1 MEIIGG
7 ITVRS
12 TKLTLSRKNPE
23 SFDGDLLI
31 YCLGLN
37 NKDKVNIVSS
47 PADKELKKAIRLG
60 DFKGNSCDTLLI
72 YPQNPATKKVSTERV
87 LFLGLG
93 QLRDESTIE
102 LRELCRK
109 VGGTIAARAKE
120 LQSARIGLNLPEI
133 HGLTGE
139 EVVECLVEGILLGDY
154 RFVKYKHIDKDKKES
169 LFDAIK
175 EISIYSAAG
184 TRGLTR
190 AMDKA
195 QHVSVAA
202 CTARDMANEPGNG
215 WTPASFATYGRAL
228 AKKYKMNCTV
238 LGKSD
243 MKRLK
248 MGGLLAVNQ
257 GSAEPPKLVILEHKA
272 LKKRAQTIL
281 IIGKGLTFDSGGV
294 SLKPAAKM
302 QDMKYDMCGGAA
314 VLSAMRVVGE
324 EKPDVNVVAIIPATD
339 NMGGSSALKPGDII
353 RHYGGI
359 TSEIVNTD
367 AEGRLILADALAYGI
382 KKFNPTC
389 VVDLA
394 TLTGAVIMGLGHHRT
409 GLLGNN
415 QTLVDRVLAAG
426 ENCGEPLWQLPLDKE
441 YSKQIDSDVA
451 DIKNSGGRPA
461 GTITAAAYLQ
471 KFVGDTPWT
480 HLDIA
485 GTAWDFTKK
494 SYIPKG
500 PSGTGVR
507 TLVELIR
514 NWKKLS

>member
-1 MEIIGG
+1 MK
-7 ITVRS
+7 S
-12 TKLTLSRKNPE
+12 TKLSLIGKSPE
-23 SFDGDLLI
+23 AFDGDLLI

-37 NKDKVNIVSS
+37 SKEKVDSGTGY
-47 PADKELKKAIRLG
+47 AAKELKKAISLG
-60 DFKGNSCDTLLI
+60 DFKGKCGNTLLV
-72 YPQNPATKKVSTERV
+72 YPETPLKKKGVPQRI
-87 LFLGLG
+87 LFVGLG
-93 QLRDESTIE
+93 QSRKKKNFE

-109 VGGTIAARAKE
+109 VGGTIAAKAKE
-120 LQSARIGLNLPEI
+120 TQSTRIALSLPVIQGLEAKDL
-133 HGLTGE
+133 
-139 EVVECLVEGILLGDY
+139 VECLVEGILLGDY
-154 RFVKYKHIDKDKKES
+154 RFVKYKNTDKES
-169 LFDAIK
+169 KDPVFKGIQD
-175 EISIYSAAG
+175 ISIYSTVAATELQLGMDRALG
-184 TRGLTR
+184 T
-190 AMDKA
+190 A
-195 QHVSVAA
+195 SAA

-215 WTPASFATYGRAL
+215 WTPSSFASHGRAL

-238 LGKSD
+238 LSKSD

-257 GSAEPPKLVILEHKA
+257 GSAEPPKLIILEHKA
-272 LKKRAQTIL
+272 VKKNAQTIL
-281 IIGKGLTFDSGGV
+281 MVGKGLTFDSGGV
-294 SLKPAAKM
+294 SIKPSGGM

-314 VLSAMRVVGE
+314 VLSAMEVVGE
-324 EKPDVNVVAIIPATD
+324 EKPEVNVVAIIPSTD

-353 RHYGGI
+353 SHYGGI

-382 KKFNPTC
+382 KKFKPTC

-415 QTLVDRVLAAG
+415 QTVIDRALAAG
-426 ENCGEPLWQLPLDKE
+426 ETCGEPLWQLPLDKE
-441 YSKQIDSDVA
+441 YVKQIDSDVA

-471 KFVGDTPWT
+471 KFVGDTPWI

-485 GTAWDFTKK
+485 GTAWDFTEK

-507 TLVELIR
+507 TLVEFIR

>member
-1 MEIIGG
+1 MA
-7 ITVRS
+7 S
-12 TKLTLSRKNPE
+12 TKLTLTRKKPE
-23 SFDGDLLI
+23 AFDGDLLV

-37 NKDKVNIVSS
+37 NKDKVNTIPTPV
-47 PADKELKKAIRLG
+47 AKELKKAIRLG
-60 DFKGNSCDTLLI
+60 DFKGKPCDTLLI
-72 YPQNPATKKVSTERV
+72 YPQPPASENLSTERV

-93 QLRDESTIE
+93 QSRDKSSLE

-109 VGGTIAARAKE
+109 VGGTIAAKAKK
-120 LQSARIGLNLPEI
+120 LQSTRVGLSLPEI
-133 HGLTGE
+133 HGLTGA

-154 RFVKYKHIDKDKKES
+154 RFVKYKHPDKDKKES
-169 LFDAIK
+169 LFDGIE
-175 EISIYSAAG
+175 EILIYSASG
-184 TRGLTR
+184 TKGLRRG
-190 AMDKA
+190 MDKA
-195 QHVSVAA
+195 LHASMAA
-202 CTARDMANEPGNG
+202 CSARDMANEPGNG
-215 WTPASFATYGRAL
+215 WTPTSFATYGRAL
-228 AKKYKMNCTV
+228 AKKYKMNCRV

-248 MGGLLAVNQ
+248 MGGLLGVNQ
-257 GSAEPPKLVILEHKA
+257 GSAEPPKLVILEYKA
-272 LKKRAQTIL
+272 PKKRAQTIL
-281 IIGKGLTFDSGGV
+281 IVGKGLTFDSGGV
-294 SLKPAAKM
+294 SLKPSAGM

-314 VLSAMRVVGE
+314 AISAMGVVGE

-382 KKFNPTC
+382 KKFSPTC

-394 TLTGAVIMGLGHHRT
+394 TLTGAVILGLGHHRT

-415 QTLVDRVLAAG
+415 QTLVDRVLEAG
-426 ENCGEPLWQLPLDKE
+426 EKCGEPLWQLPLDKE
-441 YSKQIDSDVA
+441 YVKQIDSDVA
-451 DIKNSGGRPA
+451 DIKNTGGRPA

-471 KFVGDTPWT
+471 KFVGDTPWV

-500 PSGTGVR
+500 PTGTGVR